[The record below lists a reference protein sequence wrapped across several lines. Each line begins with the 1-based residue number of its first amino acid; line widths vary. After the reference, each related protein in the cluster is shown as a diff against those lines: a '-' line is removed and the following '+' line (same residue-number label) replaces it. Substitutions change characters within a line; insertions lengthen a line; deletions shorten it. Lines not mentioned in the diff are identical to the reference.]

1 MHKISLSIHL
11 AQLPLLGIIIL
22 STGCST
28 IIDARKQKQP
38 YISTYYSG
46 NINKAAKDLSEKS
59 ESRSNTDDELMW
71 RLDQGTATF
80 TASEYQQSI
89 NVFKRCEAIISNYD
103 NRAVISARA
112 GGAEIGSALTNAN
125 ALPYKGMYLDKVML
139 NAYKALNYFALDN
152 PSAAQVELRRMRE
165 AQKKVVRQFAEEIRQ
180 NQKEIDAQNQKNQ
193 RQRPQNTSISFNDI
207 AKNSVIN
214 DLYQSSGNKANKLYG
229 NLSNPFISY
238 FSAIGYL
245 MDNNYGEALV
255 DFRNLYK
262 MLPNNKLVQQ
272 DYVSTARKIG
282 GRIPSELSHIQAY
295 DYPLDQKM
303 VYVLLFNGRAPAL
316 KQEKFQIIL
325 PYVGYTGIAFPR
337 YEYFSSSLQG
347 LNINYLYQHNN
358 HSVQAEQVA
367 DFDAIMSQE
376 YHKKL
381 PSMIT
386 RLVVSTLTK
395 EIASFA
401 AVQAAR
407 NSNNDAALIGA
418 LILTGAYKALFN
430 TADTRCWETLPQE
443 VQIAHIPIPDN
454 GVLNI
459 TPLGTGQT
467 KEIKLKNDTN
477 NAIVFI
483 RALSA
488 NKLIYKLFETR

>member
-1 MHKISLSIHL
+1 MNKTSLQKSISIL
-11 AQLPLLGIIIL
+11 ALLASALL

-38 YISTYYSG
+38 YISSYYSG
-46 NINKAAKDLSEKS
+46 NIDKAAKDLTAKS
-59 ESRSNTDDELMW
+59 ESRNDSDDELMW
-71 RLDQGTATF
+71 RLDQGTANF
-80 TASEYQQSI
+80 TVGDYQQSI
-89 NVFKRCEAIISNYD
+89 NAFKRCEVIIADHD
-103 NRAVISARA
+103 NRAVINARA
-112 GGAEIGSALTNAN
+112 GGAEVGAALTNAN

-139 NAYKALNYFALDN
+139 NAYKALDYFALND
-152 PSAAQVELRRMRE
+152 PSAAQVELRRMRN
-165 AQKKVVRQFAEEIRQ
+165 AQKHVVKQFAEEIQ
-180 NQKEIDAQNQKNQ
+180 KNQKEIDAQNQKNQ
-193 RQRPQNTSISFNDI
+193 RQSTKNTSISFDDI
-207 AKNSVIN
+207 SKNPVIN
-214 DLYQSSGNKANKLYG
+214 DLYQSSANKANKLYG
-229 NLSNPFISY
+229 NLSNPFVSY

-255 DFRNLYK
+255 DFRNLYR
-262 MLPNNKLVQQ
+262 MLPENKLVQQ

-282 GRIPSELSHIQAY
+282 DRIPNELSHIKTY

-303 VYVLLFNGRAPAL
+303 AYVLLFNGRAPAL

-337 YEYFSSSLQG
+337 YEYFSSALQG
-347 LNINYLYQHNN
+347 LNIDYLYQGNKR
-358 HSVQAEQVA
+358 SVQTEQIA
-367 DFDAIMSQE
+367 NFDAIMSQE
-376 YHKKL
+376 YHEKL
-381 PSMIT
+381 PGMIT

-407 NSNNDAALIGA
+407 NSGNDGAVIGA
-418 LILTGAYKALFN
+418 LLLTGTYKALFN

-454 GVLNI
+454 GLINI
-459 TPLGTGQT
+459 TPLGASQT
-467 KEIKLKNDTN
+467 TEIKLKNNTN
-477 NAIVFI
+477 NAIVFV

-488 NKLIYKLFETR
+488 NKLIYKTFETQ